1 MNKKVKMYLG
11 ALICL
16 LVVFSF
22 IMLIVLMISRNKFEE
37 ERAAYSS
44 EIESCKS
51 KISELEEMLGKSDN
65 EFIEQQKGSAK
76 NENNNG

>member
-22 IMLIVLMISRNKFEE
+22 IMLIILMVNRNRFEE
-37 ERAAYSS
+37 ERKSYEA

-51 KISELEEMLGKSDN
+51 RISELEEKLGLSDE
-65 EFIEQQKGSAK
+65 EFIEDQKGSVK
-76 NENNNG
+76 NENGNG